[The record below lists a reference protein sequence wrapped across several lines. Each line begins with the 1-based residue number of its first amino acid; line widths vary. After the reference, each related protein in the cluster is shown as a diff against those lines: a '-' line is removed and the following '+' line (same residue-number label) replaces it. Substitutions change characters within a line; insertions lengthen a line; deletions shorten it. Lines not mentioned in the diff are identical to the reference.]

1 MFLISRKREPN
12 QTFIRLV
19 MCEEPLCFVIFIF
32 SLSCVPGFLI
42 KDKLEALSLV
52 ILKVALIEGAIG
64 EPKEAE
70 AILFI

>member
-1 MFLISRKREPN
+1 L
-12 QTFIRLV
+12 
-19 MCEEPLCFVIFIF
+19 VIFIF
-32 SLSCVPGFLI
+32 GLSCVLGCRKIDELQ
-42 KDKLEALSLV
+42 ALSLV